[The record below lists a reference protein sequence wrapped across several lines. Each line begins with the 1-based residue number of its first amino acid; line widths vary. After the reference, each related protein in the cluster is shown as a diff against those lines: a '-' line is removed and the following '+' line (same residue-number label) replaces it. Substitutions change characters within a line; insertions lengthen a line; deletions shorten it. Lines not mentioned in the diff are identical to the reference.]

1 MKIDIKIWIP
11 IIGILFAKDE
21 PLLLFHETWIKYQV
35 SCMFVLS
42 ISFSYW
48 FVFNFLN
55 NFI

>member
-11 IIGILFAKDE
+11 IIGILFAKNE
-21 PLLLFHETWIKYQV
+21 PLLLFYETWIKYQV